1 MSVGKLKSWKVG
13 LSGNAR
19 VTEEQLRDGRKYE
32 DWLKDKVDRKKTDGN
47 EGTRSGEEGVR
58 TIFRIVD
65 TGLEECTI

>member
-1 MSVGKLKSWKVG
+1 MSVGKLMSWKVG

-19 VTEEQLRDGRKYE
+19 VTEEHLRDGRKYE

-58 TIFRIVD
+58 TASSAI
-65 TGLEECTI
+65 LAKLM